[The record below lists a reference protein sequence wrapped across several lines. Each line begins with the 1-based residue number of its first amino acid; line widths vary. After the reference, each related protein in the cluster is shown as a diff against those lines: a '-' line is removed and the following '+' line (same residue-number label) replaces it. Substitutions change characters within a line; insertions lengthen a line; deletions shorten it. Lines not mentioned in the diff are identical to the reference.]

1 MRALAVTCTTMVF
14 AILISWLLGSLFLP
28 IGGTLL
34 ILQLGSVTCAIL
46 FSRIN
51 GILAALLGAV
61 SFNFF
66 FTEPL
71 YSIRMSN
78 ADDVV
83 NMATFII
90 VAILASELT
99 AFYKKQ
105 QTALRKARLQANVLR
120 SVSHDL
126 RTPLS
131 SIIGSMETL
140 DSYYHSLSEED
151 KRELIKGSIAESK
164 RLHTYVENILQ
175 ATKIQNDLLIAGRE
189 KVSIRFI
196 IDNLLARFSTN
207 RISVTYKNSNEHFT
221 ASGPLLEQALFN
233 IIDNA
238 LKFSSQAVKVIVS
251 NDAKNTYFSIE
262 DSGIGLKNG
271 DTESPFLLFSSSRDG
286 DVGRGGIGIGL
297 NVAKGIAEAHKGTLI
312 LQNLEQGCRAIL
324 SIPNLS
330 EQSS

>member
-1 MRALAVTCTTMVF
+1 MRDIAVTIIIMVI
-14 AILISWLLGSLFLP
+14 AVLASWLLGSLFLP

-34 ILQLGSVTCAIL
+34 ILQLGCAACAVL
-46 FSRIN
+46 FSRFS
-51 GILAALLGAV
+51 GIIAALFGAM

-71 YSIRMSN
+71 YSVRMSD

-90 VAILASELT
+90 VAILTSVLT

-105 QTALRKARLQANVLR
+105 QTALRKAQLQANVLR

-131 SIIGSMETL
+131 SILGSMETL
-140 DSYYHSLSEED
+140 DFYYHSLSEED
-151 KRELIKGSIAESK
+151 KRELIKGSIYESK
-164 RLHTYVENILQ
+164 RLHAYVENILQ
-175 ATKIQNDLLIAGRE
+175 ATRIQSDLLIAGRE
-189 KVSIRFI
+189 KVSISII
-196 IDNLLARFSTN
+196 IDNLIARFNTDRIIVIYTN
-207 RISVTYKNSNEHFT
+207 TTEYVI
-221 ASGPLLEQALFN
+221 ASPPLLEQALFN
-233 IIDNA
+233 VIDNA
-238 LKFSSQAVKVIVS
+238 LKFSNEAVKIVVS
-251 NDAKNTYFSIE
+251 NDAKNTFFSIE

-271 DTESPFLLFSSSRDG
+271 DTESPFLLFSSSRNG
-286 DVGRGGIGIGL
+286 DVGKGGIGLGL
-297 NVAKGIAEAHKGTLI
+297 NVSRGIVEAHKGMLT
-312 LQNLEQGCRAIL
+312 LQNLNPGCCAIL

>member
-1 MRALAVTCTTMVF
+1 MRDIAVTSAIMVF
-14 AILISWLLGSLFLP
+14 AVLASWLLSSLFLP

-34 ILQLGSVTCAIL
+34 ILQLGCVACATL
-46 FSRIN
+46 FSRFN
-51 GILAALLGAV
+51 GILAALFGAV

-71 YSIRMSN
+71 YSVRMTN

-90 VAILASELT
+90 VAILTSELT

-105 QTALRKARLQANVLR
+105 QTALRKAQLQANVLR

-151 KRELIKGSIAESK
+151 KRELIKGSIYESK
-164 RLHTYVENILQ
+164 RLHAYVENILQ
-175 ATKIQNDLLIAGRE
+175 ATKIQSDLLIAGRE
-189 KVSIRFI
+189 KISISLVI
-196 IDNLLARFSTN
+196 NNLLTRFNTE
-207 RISVTYKNSNEHFT
+207 RISVNFTNTNEHIIVSPT
-221 ASGPLLEQALFN
+221 LLEQALFN
-233 IIDNA
+233 VLDNA
-238 LKFSSQAVKVIVS
+238 LKFSSEVVEVTIS
-251 NDAKNTYFSIE
+251 NDAKSTYFSIE

-271 DTESPFLLFSSSRDG
+271 DTESPFLLFSSSRNG
-286 DVGRGGIGIGL
+286 DVGKGGIGLGL
-297 NVAKGIAEAHKGTLI
+297 NVAKGIVEAHKGTLT
-312 LQNLEQGCRAIL
+312 LQNLDPGCGAIL
-324 SIPNLS
+324 SVPNLS